1 MHGGLI
7 AFNSTATP
15 ISVRAGS
22 THFCTPKDDTGPYS
36 HVDVVG
42 EHPLLSDRYRD
53 PYAPFAY
60 CYVPIGLV
68 ERICILEGGIKFGRL
83 PPSASPRAG

>member
-15 ISVRAGS
+15 ISVRAS
-22 THFCTPKDDTGPYS
+22 KNHFCTPQDDSGPYS
-36 HVDVVG
+36 HVEVLGD
-42 EHPLLSDRYRD
+42 HPLLNARYRD
-53 PYAPFAY
+53 PIAPFAY
-60 CYVPIGLV
+60 SYVPIGLV

-83 PPSASPRAG
+83 PPSASPRVG